1 MTAAPWMVQWNAK
14 VPAVVK
20 VLGHVP
26 DDWVGECVP
35 SAKVTLWSVPPGFH
49 TQVTVVPTGTVRLVG
64 EKRLFPTV
72 TSFVPEVLG
81 VVTSD
86 PPEHAPAA
94 RTTMPANNS
103 RLRMVT

>member
-14 VPAVVK
+14 VPPVVK

-26 DDWVGECVP
+26 DDWVGEWVP

-94 RTTMPANNS
+94 RTIRPANNS
-103 RLRMVT
+103 RLRMAT